1 MLDTA
6 RYHDNTRRTE
16 PAGLID
22 LADRAPWRQL
32 DEDAFA
38 FRHRLAEHPL
48 FTLER
53 LADLSSQVLD
63 RPDISR
69 AFRGADLKL
78 PRDELKRRMRDS
90 ILGVEN
96 NGLWLSLH
104 YLDEVD
110 PAYERLFDQLMA
122 DIEDLAEVPVRQ
134 RMRWGSMSVFMNA
147 PGLQVPY
154 HFDHET
160 NFLMQIRGEKSVRLY
175 PKGRGT
181 LCEEEIED
189 FYRFNALAAR
199 YRDELAEAGTPYTLT
214 PGVGV
219 HHPPLAPHLIR
230 NGSEV
235 SVSLAIYY
243 VMSDMEYRARV
254 YQVNFCMRKMGL
266 HPRPPGESPWVD
278 AAKERLIRA
287 LSMSHP
293 RTHDEMLYS
302 GIQRLTA
309 PARMARALGRRVRG
323 ALHHPASA

>member
-6 RYHDNTRRTE
+6 RYHDATRRTA
-16 PAGLID
+16 PVGLID
-22 LADRAPWRQL
+22 LAERTPWAQL
-32 DEDAFA
+32 DEAAFA

-69 AFRGADLKL
+69 AFRGADLQL
-78 PRDELKRRMRDS
+78 PRVELKRRMRNS

-122 DIEDLAEVPVRQ
+122 DIEDLAGVPVRE
-134 RMRWGSMSVFMNA
+134 RMHWGSMSVFMNA

-175 PKGRGT
+175 PKGRAT
-181 LCEEEIED
+181 LCE
-189 FYRFNALAAR
+189 
-199 YRDELAEAGTPYTLT
+199 
-214 PGVGV
+214 
-219 HHPPLAPHLIR
+219 
-230 NGSEV
+230 
-235 SVSLAIYY
+235 
-243 VMSDMEYRARV
+243 
-254 YQVNFCMRKMGL
+254 
-266 HPRPPGESPWVD
+266 
-278 AAKERLIRA
+278 
-287 LSMSHP
+287 
-293 RTHDEMLYS
+293 
-302 GIQRLTA
+302 
-309 PARMARALGRRVRG
+309 
-323 ALHHPASA
+323 